1 MLMVRK
7 IVLSII
13 AVLTIGFAALA
24 QNQQVTGT
32 VIDQSGNAVVGATV
46 MVDGT
51 TIGTTTDVNG
61 DFSINAPRNGKL
73 VISFIGYEDQTAE
86 IAGKTNL
93 KITLVEDALAIETVQ
108 VIGYGS
114 GNKVGT
120 ITGSISKVDGDLLKD
135 KPTVNVADALQGKVA
150 GLQVYTSS
158 GEPSESSSIRLHGVG
173 SLEAGSTPLILL
185 DGAPITAST
194 MTMLNPND
202 IESVNVLKDASATSV
217 YGSRA
222 ANGVIYITT
231 KRGQRDSDATITFNA
246 QYGISQPASDRFHFM
261 SGSELAAYQLKYGA
275 LTQSQYDAI
284 MESGVN
290 TDWRE
295 YLFDQ
300 AAPMYQVDLSVSGG
314 SKKSSY
320 YISGMFMDQDGTD
333 PASGVHKYAIRANID
348 AQAKDWVKFG
358 MNISLGADKRQLANS
373 TQGYLNYMADN
384 VSFGAIMFP
393 TYISPYEYNEET
405 KKYDGA
411 EIERLPYIGAV
422 NPIFKNKYYSYIGR
436 TTQLNATGYAL
447 FTPFKNFNIKTQVSG
462 DLWNYTVKDQGL
474 PSYPY
479 GSGTGYVNR
488 SNSNDYT
495 ITYTNTIDYQWTI
508 NDTHN
513 FYILGG
519 HESVMYRYDYFSAN
533 RSGQTNDKMMT
544 LGNGT
549 GTPSVSDS
557 SSEYAFN
564 SVFGR
569 IEYNFGKRYF
579 FDASVRYDESSRF
592 GAGNRGSVFYSVGLM
607 WDAKAESFLKDVS
620 WLNTLKV
627 KASYGTQGN
636 AAISEYQALGL
647 VGSTNYFDQS
657 GLVISTTANPE
668 LGWETQ
674 HLFTAGFNAG
684 LWQDRLKV
692 DFEFYNRKTVDML
705 MEVPYPATSGYATG
719 YKNVGSLVNRG
730 VDVTVSADVVR
741 TKDWWVNLYAN
752 FNYNKN
758 EILEIFNGYQE
769 YPRPSYMLN
778 YAIGHDAG
786 EFYCE
791 TLLGVDPDDGKYMW
805 AYVDPETGERSSTK
819 NYNMATPELQG
830 VSQFAP
836 WAGGFGLNASWKGL
850 SLAVDFSWNE
860 GKYLVNNDRFFTE
873 YDAYTGYS
881 RNKDLLH
888 RWEKPG
894 DVAKYGKFG
903 EAIQFDSHL
912 IEDASFVRLKNL
924 TVGYDFPKKWMNA
937 TGFMQGLRLYFTA
950 RNLLT
955 FTEYTGF
962 DPEADTNL
970 TYGRYPNSRQFVGG
984 IQFTF

>member
-13 AVLTIGFAALA
+13 AVLAVSFVALA
-24 QNQQVTGT
+24 QNAQVTGT
-32 VIDQSGNAVVGATV
+32 VVDQSGVAVVGATV

-51 TIGTTTDVNG
+51 TTGTTTDVNG

-73 VISFIGYEDQTAE
+73 VISFIGYEDQNIE
-86 IAGKTNL
+86 IAGRTNI
-93 KITLVEDALAIETVQ
+93 KVTLVEDALAIESVQ

-120 ITGSISKVDGDLLKD
+120 ITGSISRVDGDLLKD

-158 GEPSESSSIRLHGVG
+158 GEPSSSSSIRLHGVG

-185 DGAPITAST
+185 DGAPITAGT
-194 MTMLNPND
+194 MNMLNPND

-231 KRGQRDSDATITFNA
+231 KRGQRDADATITLNA
-246 QYGISQPASDRFHFM
+246 QYGISQPATNKFHLM
-261 SGSELAAYQLKYGA
+261 SGDELADYQYKYNR
-275 LTQSQYDAI
+275 LSKSQYEEI
-284 MESGVN
+284 KKSGIN
-290 TDWRE
+290 TNWRE
-295 YLFDQ
+295 FLFNQ

-320 YISGMFMDQDGTD
+320 YISGMFMDQEGTD
-333 PASGVHKYAIRANID
+333 PSSGVHKYAIRANID

-358 MNISLGADKRQLANS
+358 MNIGLGADKRQLANS
-373 TQGYLNYMADN
+373 TQGYLNSMTDN
-384 VSFGAIMFP
+384 VAFGAIMFP
-393 TYISPYEYNEET
+393 TYISPYDYNEAT
-405 KKYDGA
+405 GKYDGPESKKLA
-411 EIERLPYIGAV
+411 YLNVV
-422 NPIFKNKYYSYIGR
+422 NPRFKNQYFKYIQR
-436 TTQLNATGYAL
+436 TNQLNATGYAL
-447 FTPFKNFNIKTQVSG
+447 ITPFKNFNIKSQVSG
-462 DLWNYTVKDQGL
+462 DLYNATVKDWSR
-474 PSYPY
+474 PSYPF

-495 ITYTNTIDYQWTI
+495 ITYTNTMDYQWTL

-513 FYILGG
+513 FYVLAG
-519 HESVMYRYDYFSAN
+519 HESVMYRYDAFSASK
-533 RSGQTNDKMMT
+533 SGQTNDLMMT
-544 LGNGT
+544 LDNGT

-557 SSEYAFN
+557 ASEYAFN
-564 SVFGR
+564 SAFGR
-569 IEYNFGKRYF
+569 IEYNYAKRYF

-592 GAGNRGSVFYSVGLM
+592 GKANRGAVFYSAGFM
-607 WDAKAESFLKDVS
+607 WDAKAEKFMENAT
-620 WLNTLKV
+620 WLNSLKV

-636 AAISEYQALGL
+636 AAISEYAALGL
-647 VGSTNYFDQS
+647 VGSTHYFDQA

-674 HLFTAGFNAG
+674 QLLTVGFNAG

-692 DFEFYNRKTVDML
+692 DFEFYNRQTVDML
-705 MEVPYPATSGYATG
+705 MDIPYPATSGYASG
-719 YKNVGSLVNRG
+719 YKNVGGLVNRG
-730 VDVTVSADVVR
+730 VDVNISGDVVR
-741 TKDWWVNLYAN
+741 TKDWYVGLYAN
-752 FNYNKN
+752 FNYNKSM
-758 EILEIFNGYQE
+758 ITEIFNGYEE

-791 TLLGVDPDDGKYMW
+791 TLVGVDPEDGKYMW
-805 AYVDPETGERSSTK
+805 AYIDPETGERGTTK
-819 NYNMATPELQG
+819 DFNQATPELQG
-830 VSQFAP
+830 ISQYAP
-836 WAGGFGLNASWKGL
+836 WAGGFGLNAAWKGL
-850 SLAVDFSWNE
+850 SVAADFSWNY
-860 GKYLVNNDRFFTE
+860 GKGLVNNDRFFME
-873 YDAYTGYS
+873 YDSYTNYS
-881 RNKDLLH
+881 RSKDLLN
-888 RWEKPG
+888 RWEEPG
-894 DVAKYGKFG
+894 DIAKFGKFG
-903 EAIQFDSHL
+903 EEIQFDSHL
-912 IEDASFVRLKNL
+912 LEDASFLRLKNL
-924 TVGYDFPKKWMNA
+924 TVAYEFPKKWINA
-937 TGFMQGLRLYFTA
+937 TGFMQGLRVYFTS

-955 FTEYTGF
+955 FTKYTGF